1 MDKICKRG
9 FYIDTKRS
17 ANENLKA
24 YAARLSQMA
33 TSLILKCS
41 VSKPLLDNLEKSLH
55 KLDLETDES
64 LSNM

>member
-1 MDKICKRG
+1 MQKEG
-9 FYIDTKRS
+9 FILIQKGE
-17 ANENLKA
+17 NENLKA

-33 TSLILKCS
+33 TSLTLKCS